1 MLQPARP
8 RRARLPAMLCLAA
21 LWCAPALA
29 CPSATMPA
37 PALPRARL
45 ALAQGQEL
53 VVVTLGSSSTQ
64 GWMASDSAHTYPA
77 VLQAELDAALPRA
90 HVAVINRG
98 IGGQDAPEEVA
109 RLMPDVVAIRPQLVI
124 WQVGA
129 NGAMRG
135 NDPAAFE
142 AEVTEGVA
150 ALHAAGADVILMDN
164 QRSPRILAA
173 PEHAVIEAALAEAAA
188 SGGAS
193 LFARSRLMDQWQ
205 AEGAGLRAVRRRR
218 RPASQRSRLFLRRQ
232 GAGRLDRGGARQAGG
247 HGRSRQEL
255 VLCAHRSP
263 DQAGR
268 PAGHL
273 IPAMIRLRRRLRARR
288 PGAILPRSAR
298 CRSPARRGCSRRS
311 AAR

>member
-1 MLQPARP
+1 
-8 RRARLPAMLCLAA
+8 MLCLAA

-64 GWMASDSAHTYPA
+64 GWMASNSAHTYPA

-205 AEGAGLRAVRRRR
+205 AEGQAYGLFVAADGLHHNDLGYSCVAKALAASIVEALGKPVVMADLGKNSYYVRT
-218 RPASQRSRLFLRRQ
+218 ARLT
-232 GAGRLDRGGARQAGG
+232 
-247 HGRSRQEL
+247 
-255 VLCAHRSP
+255 
-263 DQAGR
+263 R
-268 PAGHL
+268 PAG
-273 IPAMIRLRRRLRARR
+273 PQVT
-288 PGAILPRSAR
+288 S
-298 CRSPARRGCSRRS
+298 SPP
-311 AAR
+311 